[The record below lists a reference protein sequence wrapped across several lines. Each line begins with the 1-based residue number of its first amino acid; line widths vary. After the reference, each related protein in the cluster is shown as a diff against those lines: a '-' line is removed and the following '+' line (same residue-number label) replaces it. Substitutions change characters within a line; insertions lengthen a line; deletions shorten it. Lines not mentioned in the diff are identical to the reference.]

1 MSLGK
6 RTRPSNEGAKR
17 NKTKKSEPTPTA
29 RPKTKPKTKEKGK
42 MKAFIPIPGHSDD
55 GQSEDE
61 DEDMEDGDGDGD
73 EDMLDEEVE
82 MGDNAAAF
90 LTGLDKKGITRSRKQ
105 QVVENRKA
113 RPKASAPSQFYRSLP
128 KIGPTSNEALE
139 DDKED
144 GEKIDDLDEDDF
156 ALLDSDDGDEDLDLL
171 SDMPSSLSS
180 TFSTGD
186 DDFSDDDD
194 ISDDDDSDECLTD
207 DSALEKAYY
216 ASKRSKLNGSDDEEA
231 NQPTESKLPVKLP
244 DGTIQR
250 FPNPNQTSGSRALKN
265 TSSTAQLDSKPAQP
279 QQKTAVGD
287 SSHGARFGRLS
298 LVDILTK
305 RHGKKAAA
313 RTEIADLA
321 REAISDPEMSLSLI
335 KRLIALCLPTIKAD
349 TNLNGEIQIDPA
361 IRFMALLSLLSVFL
375 DIIPGYRIRA
385 LGDVEKQAAVSQ
397 MVARQREWEDG
408 LVSSYKK
415 FLEICE
421 NEVISAGVLGS
432 VGLKCLCKLLS
443 EKTHF
448 NFSQNIMEVVVR
460 KLGRKEWD
468 EQSAECLDAIKAV
481 FRKDLDGQ
489 DSLQLVRLIG
499 RIIKARNYAVHPEV
513 LACLLHLKL
522 KDEISSGTRASTERI
537 HKADGSRTG
546 KLPWKERVKHKK
558 DKTQPVI
565 LSKKAKKAIRDRR
578 GIEKEIQE
586 AEETVK
592 VEEKE
597 RNQTE
602 TLKLIFALYFRI
614 LKLDHRSI
622 LFPTALEGL
631 AKFAHLVNIDF
642 FRDLM
647 RVLRQHIDDQ
657 IFVSKSAGQEDE
669 DQSTQIRRGREQLG
683 DRLVCIRTAFELLSG
698 QGEALNVDLTEFIN
712 DLYSILIPLGTQLT
726 LEENQSTVMN
736 QDDRSGLSNLD
747 ILFKALNLAFLTPR
761 STIPPLRA
769 QAFTKRLLTITL
781 SLASPISII
790 KILKFIIKLMH
801 RQPVIKSILTLDD
814 EESRRVGGIYRG
826 ELNDVGLSNA
836 DCAIGWEVLA
846 LERHWDERVQD
857 AVKDLRAA
865 VKDVSG

>member
-6 RTRPSNEGAKR
+6 RARPSNVGGKRSKAKKCESTTTA
-17 NKTKKSEPTPTA
+17 NSKPKSKTKTN
-29 RPKTKPKTKEKGK
+29 EKGK

-61 DEDMEDGDGDGD
+61 DEDGDGD
-73 EDMLDEEVE
+73 EDMLDEEIE

-113 RPKASAPSQFYRSLP
+113 RPKASAPSQSYRSLP
-128 KIGPTSNEALE
+128 KIGPTSNEAVD

-156 ALLDSDDGDEDLDLL
+156 ALLDSDDDGDEDLDLL
-171 SDMPSSLSS
+171 SDMPSSISS
-180 TFSTGD
+180 SLSTGD

-194 ISDDDDSDECLTD
+194 LSEEDDSDECLTD

-216 ASKRSKLNGSDDEEA
+216 ASKRSKLNGSDDEA

-250 FPNPNQTSGSRALKN
+250 FPNPNQPTGSRALKN
-265 TSSTAQLDSKPAQP
+265 TISTDQSDTKPAPPQP
-279 QQKTAVGD
+279 KARVGD

-313 RTEIADLA
+313 RAEIADLA

-349 TNLNGEIQIDPA
+349 NNVNSVIQIDPA

-385 LGDVEKQAAVSQ
+385 LGDAEKQAAVSQ

-408 LVSSYKK
+408 LVSNYKK

-432 VGLKCLCKLLS
+432 VGLKCLCKLLA

-522 KDEISSGTRASTERI
+522 KDEISSGTRASTERV
-537 HKADGSRTG
+537 HKANDNRTG

-558 DKTQPVI
+558 DKTEPVV

-657 IFVSKSAGQEDE
+657 VFVSKSTDREDE
-669 DQSTQIRRGREQLG
+669 DQSNQIRRGREQLG

-736 QDDRSGLSNLD
+736 QEDRSGLSNLD

-761 STIPPLRA
+761 SAIPPLRA

-790 KILKFIIKLMH
+790 KIIKFIIKLMH

-814 EESRRVGGIYRG
+814 EDSRRVGGIYRG

-857 AVKDLRAA
+857 AVRDLRAA

>member
-1 MSLGK
+1 MPLGK
-6 RTRPSNEGAKR
+6 RARPSNPGGKGKKAK
-17 NKTKKSEPTPTA
+17 NSESISTAKTKA
-29 RPKTKPKTKEKGK
+29 KTKSKEKGK

-55 GQSEDE
+55 GQSEDGDE
-61 DEDMEDGDGDGD
+61 DEDVIDGD

-82 MGDNAAAF
+82 LGDNAAAF

-105 QVVENRKA
+105 QIAENRKA
-113 RPKASAPSQFYRSLP
+113 RPKATAPSQSYRSLP
-128 KIGPTSNEALE
+128 KIGPTSNEALD

-171 SDMPSSLSS
+171 SDMPSSISS
-180 TFSTGD
+180 LSTGD

-194 ISDDDDSDECLTD
+194 LSEDDDSDECLTD

-250 FPNPNQTSGSRALKN
+250 FPNPNQTTGSRALKN
-265 TSSTAQLDSKPAQP
+265 TSSTDQPDTKPAP
-279 QQKTAVGD
+279 PPQKTRVGD

-313 RTEIADLA
+313 RAEIADLA

-349 TNLNGEIQIDPA
+349 TNVNSVIQIDPA

-385 LGDVEKQAAVSQ
+385 LGDAEKQAAVSQ

-432 VGLKCLCKLLS
+432 VGLKCLCKLLA

-481 FRKDLDGQ
+481 FKKDLDGQ

-522 KDEISSGTRASTERI
+522 KDEISSGTRASTERV
-537 HKADGSRTG
+537 HKANDNKTG

-558 DKTQPVI
+558 DKIEPVV
-565 LSKKAKKAIRDRR
+565 LSKKAKKAMRDRR

-657 IFVSKSAGQEDE
+657 VFASKSGDQEDE
-669 DQSTQIRRGREQLG
+669 DQSNKVRRSREQIG

-726 LEENQSTVMN
+726 LEENQSTTMN
-736 QDDRSGLSNLD
+736 QEERSGLSNLD
-747 ILFKALNLAFLTPR
+747 LLFKALNLAFLTPR

-790 KILKFIIKLMH
+790 KIIKFIIKLMH

-814 EESRRVGGIYRG
+814 EDSRRVGGIYRG
-826 ELNDVGLSNA
+826 DLNDVGLSNA
-836 DCAIGWEVLA
+836 DCATGWEVLA
-846 LERHWDERVQD
+846 LEKHWDERVQD